1 MIGDY
6 ITEINI
12 TLPTGLQQIKNRLS
26 MKVSNELLK
35 KIEKYYES

>member
-1 MIGDY
+1 MIGNY

-12 TLPTGLQQIKNRLS
+12 TSPTGLQQIKNRLS

>member
-1 MIGDY
+1 MIGEY

-12 TLPTGLQQIKNRLS
+12 TSPTGLQQIRNRLS

-35 KIEKYYES
+35 QIEKYHES

>member
-12 TLPTGLQQIKNRLS
+12 TSPTGDT
-26 MKVSNELLK
+26 EYK
-35 KIEKYYES
+35 KWIIFENCKSTHQKDWRIL